1 MPRNIEENTRK
12 EPQLCL
18 IENQLLF
25 HYSIFFMVCSFSGI
39 IPENLHC
46 ISNIINAKI
55 YGNTFLK
62 VIDEVV
68 IRKVVDCHDKA
79 EPS

>member
-1 MPRNIEENTRK
+1 LKTNY
-12 EPQLCL
+12 
-18 IENQLLF
+18 
-25 HYSIFFMVCSFSGI
+25 YSTIQFFSWFAVSLVSYQ
-39 IPENLHC
+39 ENLRY
-46 ISNIINAKI
+46 IRNIINAKI

-79 EPS
+79 EPSGDLKDV

>member
-1 MPRNIEENTRK
+1 MMT
-12 EPQLCL
+12 
-18 IENQLLF
+18 NQ
-25 HYSIFFMVCSFSGI
+25 FFSWFAVSLVSYQ
-39 IPENLHC
+39 ENLRY
-46 ISNIINAKI
+46 IRNIINAKI

-79 EPS
+79 EPSGDLKDV